1 MQAGPMKAPG
11 EGAGARVKLDFSATG
26 KARIIAGTVVGTL
39 FCIAATIF
47 VDSYNFPNLTE
58 SELRRA
64 LMIDTLLPAGLAV
77 PLLFLLLHKM
87 RQLSIAH
94 RDISIIAT
102 TDSLTAVLNRG
113 AFKMLVDA
121 YLEQAVKQPAQAAG
135 AFLVIDA
142 DHFKSINDRY
152 GHQCGDDALQLIA
165 RSIQSSLRL
174 GDIVGR
180 IGGEEFGVFLPKA
193 GLDQAGIVAER
204 IRAQIREIEFPPATK
219 KHVLSVSVGG
229 VSFGGQTVYDD
240 LFRVADQCLYS
251 AKARGR
257 NRVIFERMAA

>member
-1 MQAGPMKAPG
+1 MKALCK
-11 EGAGARVKLDFSATG
+11 GAGARVKLDFSATG
-26 KARIIAGTVVGTL
+26 KARMIAGTVFGTL
-39 FCIAATIF
+39 FCIAAAIF
-47 VDSYNFPNLTE
+47 VDSYNFPNMSESQLT
-58 SELRRA
+58 RA
-64 LMIDTLLPAGLAV
+64 LLVDILLPTALAA
-77 PLLFLLLHKM
+77 PLLFLLLYKM

-94 RDISIIAT
+94 REISIIAT

-121 YLEQAVKQPAQAAG
+121 YLEQAVKQPTQAAG

-142 DHFKSINDRY
+142 DHFKSINDRF
-152 GHQCGDDALQLIA
+152 GHQKGDDALQLIA
-165 RSIQSSLRL
+165 QSIQSSLRL

-204 IRAQIREIEFPPATK
+204 IRSQISEIEFPPTTR

-229 VSFGGQTVYDD
+229 VAYGGQTVYDD

-257 NRVIFERMAA
+257 NRVIFERLAA